1 MNLGIFIKLVTNIVF
16 IYSGIK
22 ILRYNTEKRWYHPV
36 TQFFYFILL
45 CIPPV
50 VDIINTILFCKHS
63 PTLLMICFVYIGIVQ
78 VFFNRISFHDFWK
91 KILFYFIYA
100 SSIILIEDMACY
112 VASYFNHV
120 AYVTYCDAKVGLN
133 WHWSHLVILILAA
146 VGALFFQR
154 YIRERA
160 ILQYVK
166 RIDIFFLICI
176 LTLQFVMEQYV
187 FSFFWL
193 SAKATSKYLIFIF
206 LYIWMMVSLNIVFWI
221 KKMLNQSENEQ
232 LLSTVQLNSLKKE
245 YDLIMEQYTVKR
257 TQLHDIIHQDLV
269 IMSYMQNEQYT
280 LAIQEFEKKI
290 QFLKRGTGNKYT
302 GIDAIDFIFDYEIEK
317 AKKSSIKVKMKIDC
331 FSCPMDKTEFCII
344 IGNLMDNAIEATEQV
359 DISKRIIHVDI
370 LEPNDMFILKIRN
383 PYSGEIKKSEGKYL
397 TTKKK
402 DLDMHSLGLRSVENL
417 LKANNGMMEITD
429 EGGIFQVIVFI
440 YGSSKLGT

>member
-257 TQLHDIIHQDLV
+257 IQLHDIIHQDLV

-280 LAIQEFEKKI
+280 LAIQEFEKK
-290 QFLKRGTGNKYT
+290 
-302 GIDAIDFIFDYEIEK
+302 
-317 AKKSSIKVKMKIDC
+317 
-331 FSCPMDKTEFCII
+331 
-344 IGNLMDNAIEATEQV
+344 
-359 DISKRIIHVDI
+359 
-370 LEPNDMFILKIRN
+370 
-383 PYSGEIKKSEGKYL
+383 YS
-397 TTKKK
+397 
-402 DLDMHSLGLRSVENL
+402 
-417 LKANNGMMEITD
+417 
-429 EGGIFQVIVFI
+429 F
-440 YGSSKLGT
+440 